1 MFDSCGPMVGSH
13 PPIEGILGILRTHD
27 PCTRWIRKETIM
39 MIAVALIAVVV
50 VLVLLLFAGYIGAG
64 LDGSH

>member
-1 MFDSCGPMVGSH
+1 MGS
-13 PPIEGILGILRTHD
+13 
-27 PCTRWIRKETIM
+27 IRDEDVV

-64 LDGSH
+64 LGNGQP

>member
-1 MFDSCGPMVGSH
+1 VRHASIAIGKYGY
-13 PPIEGILGILRTHD
+13 GALRILRTHG
-27 PCTRWIRKETIM
+27 PRVRWIRDEDVV

-64 LDGSH
+64 LGDGSR